1 MNIRNLGLSLAIS
14 ALLSALPV
22 SAFADSDKESAERE
36 LKQLESEFKAFKKK
50 LNDTGNEEINIKT
63 VSNIKAAMLIS
74 EKSHSDDVKKLLT
87 FFGPGEEFTDFVSR
101 TMGSMSDE
109 ELIDAAI
116 GDLKRNK
123 ENLGDISQKIE
134 DGKKA
139 VEILQA
145 TENLQVAASKVADN
159 FPSNYFDLKDL
170 VYFDYVNSKL
180 GQLNVKLDKIPDD
193 STSLSLTFS
202 NNTDLLSFTQI
213 NMTIEIKGEGRD
225 VPYYRVDNIY
235 YPFLTPLKPGE
246 ERQEIISCSSDCQKA
261 FTHENVYGY
270 IDVTEG
276 LTRVKNS
283 NRMLRLKKPTNWDR
297 NVNEKKLKHLSE
309 SKEKTATAIKL
320 YEEERTRL
328 ENLIK

>member
-123 ENLGDISQKIE
+123 ENLGDISQK
-134 DGKKA
+134 
-139 VEILQA
+139 
-145 TENLQVAASKVADN
+145 N
-159 FPSNYFDLKDL
+159 
-170 VYFDYVNSKL
+170 
-180 GQLNVKLDKIPDD
+180 
-193 STSLSLTFS
+193 
-202 NNTDLLSFTQI
+202 
-213 NMTIEIKGEGRD
+213 
-225 VPYYRVDNIY
+225 
-235 YPFLTPLKPGE
+235 
-246 ERQEIISCSSDCQKA
+246 
-261 FTHENVYGY
+261 
-270 IDVTEG
+270 
-276 LTRVKNS
+276 
-283 NRMLRLKKPTNWDR
+283 
-297 NVNEKKLKHLSE
+297 
-309 SKEKTATAIKL
+309 
-320 YEEERTRL
+320 
-328 ENLIK
+328 